1 MKALEYEF
9 TPTNEVL
16 LKLFSYTKKLEYAFL
31 ASANFGNLSLSEI
44 HIISKIGEIKQ
55 ETISGLANAMGVT
68 VSTMTTA
75 ANKLFSKGY
84 IVKERSNSDKRII
97 YVTLSE
103 IGAAAFRAHEQFHK
117 MVAERAIDSLNPQ
130 DRNVFAKCL
139 EGILDFFS
147 SENTWDL

>member
-1 MKALEYEF
+1 MRILEYDF

-16 LKLFSYTKKLEYAFL
+16 IKLFSYTKKLEYAFL
-31 ASANFGNLSLSEI
+31 SNANFGNLSLSEI
-44 HIISKIGEIKQ
+44 HIISKIGEIKKA
-55 ETISGLANAMGVT
+55 TISGLAKAMGVT

-103 IGAAAFRAHEQFHK
+103 IGAAAFRAHEKFHK
-117 MVAERAIDSLNPQ
+117 TVAERAIDSIRPQ
-130 DRNVFAKCL
+130 DRGVFAQCL

-147 SENTWDL
+147 SENTWDI